1 MKSTEDFAML
11 KALNVTKRFGELKAV
26 NDLSFEVH
34 QGQIFG
40 IAGPNGAGKSTVFNL
55 ITGIYD
61 YEGRIEF
68 DGRFI
73 TGMPPYR
80 IAKAG
85 IARTFQIPQTFP
97 SLSVQKSISVGSR
110 FGAAGGLDPAYV
122 DEVIRFVDL
131 EHERFQSTGLLTLLG
146 KKKLMIG
153 ASLATKPKILMLD
166 EPMAGCNATE
176 IRSLMDLIA
185 KINQDL
191 GITIIIIEHFMKVLT
206 ELTESLLIIE
216 SGRKILQ
223 DEPAKVVCYYGES
236 HVLLD
241 VSIDVNQGEVVVM
254 LGPNGHGKSTLLK
267 SVCGLVENVTAL
279 TARLP
284 RKSSTWALST
294 FLKIGNFSPI

>member
-1 MKSTEDFAML
+1 ML
-11 KALNVTKRFGELKAV
+11 KALNVTKRFGELIAV
-26 NDLSFEVH
+26 NDLSFEVQ

-55 ITGIYD
+55 ITGFYP
-61 YEGRIEF
+61 YEGKIEF
-68 DGRFI
+68 DGRDI
-73 TGMPPYR
+73 TGMPPYQ

-110 FGAAGGLDPAYV
+110 FGAKGGLDPAHV

-131 EHERFQSTGLLTLLG
+131 EQERLQSTGLLTLLG

-223 DEPAKVVCYYGES
+223 DEPTKVVCDPGVIECYLGET
-236 HVLLD
+236 D
-241 VSIDVNQGEVVVM
+241 AE
-254 LGPNGHGKSTLLK
+254 
-267 SVCGLVENVTAL
+267 
-279 TARLP
+279 
-284 RKSSTWALST
+284 RK
-294 FLKIGNFSPI
+294 

>member
-1 MKSTEDFAML
+1 ML

-26 NDLSFEVH
+26 NDLSFEV
-34 QGQIFG
+34 QEGQIFG

-55 ITGIYD
+55 ITGFYSF
-61 YEGRIEF
+61 EGKIEF
-68 DGRFI
+68 NGRDI

-110 FGAAGGLDPAYV
+110 FGAAGGLDPDHV

-131 EHERFQSTGLLTLLG
+131 EQERFQSTGLLTLLG

-185 KINQDL
+185 KINREL
-191 GITIIIIEHFMKVLT
+191 GVTIIIIEHFMKVLT

-216 SGRKILQ
+216 SGRRICQ
-223 DEPAKVVCYYGES
+223 DEPAKVVNDPKVIECYLGDPDAES
-236 HVLLD
+236 
-241 VSIDVNQGEVVVM
+241 
-254 LGPNGHGKSTLLK
+254 K
-267 SVCGLVENVTAL
+267 
-279 TARLP
+279 
-284 RKSSTWALST
+284 
-294 FLKIGNFSPI
+294 

>member
-1 MKSTEDFAML
+1 MKSTEDAAML

-26 NDLSFEVH
+26 NDLSFEVQ

-55 ITGIYD
+55 ITGFYN
-61 YEGRIEF
+61 YEGKIEF
-68 DGRFI
+68 DGRDI

-110 FGAAGGLDPAYV
+110 FGAYGGLDPAYV

-131 EHERFQSTGLLTLLG
+131 EKERSQSTGLLTLLG

-176 IRSLMDLIA
+176 IRRTTIWASPSL
-185 KINQDL
+185 
-191 GITIIIIEHFMKVLT
+191 
-206 ELTESLLIIE
+206 S
-216 SGRKILQ
+216 
-223 DEPAKVVCYYGES
+223 
-236 HVLLD
+236 
-241 VSIDVNQGEVVVM
+241 
-254 LGPNGHGKSTLLK
+254 
-267 SVCGLVENVTAL
+267 
-279 TARLP
+279 
-284 RKSSTWALST
+284 SSTS
-294 FLKIGNFSPI
+294 